1 MFECYTVIH
10 LLWLKTYFWKF
21 SKERGQVVIKKYE
34 KKHNLFSLIYLKL
47 ISFIP
52 SFVMNYLYNGDHQ
65 DLSNLSHRNLFKRLI
80 ILILYSYPRLIYSVQ
95 LSLWIKNH
103 FSNVLLHYPIS
114 WLPFYEFLVNN
125 KWF

>member
-65 DLSNLSHRNLFKRLI
+65 DLSNLSQRNLFKRLI
-80 ILILYSYPRLIYSVQ
+80 ILILYSYPRLRYSVQ